1 MTFTYKT
8 EDFITTIST
17 EEYIRRFSNPKR
29 FIKYCKKCR
38 NYGKVWVCPPFSHD
52 TTAELCQYTHVFLVA
67 TKIIPDGKKIPFS
80 YVNRFFRPE
89 RLRIEKKLRD
99 MEKMYGGRAF
109 AYAGSCLYCP
119 EGTCSR
125 LNNQPCRHPD
135 LVRHSLEAYGFD
147 VGRTTSELFGIELLW
162 SKNNFLPEYLTLVCV
177 FFHNATSH
185 SDNIFVLNP
194 LPELH

>member
-1 MTFTYKT
+1 MAEQEMTFTYKT

-29 FIKYCKKCR
+29 FIKYCKECR
-38 NYGKVWVCPPFSHD
+38 NYGKVWVCPPFSD
-52 TTAELCQYTHVFLVA
+52 DVMTELCQYAHVFLVA
-67 TKIIPDGKKIPFS
+67 TKIIPDGRKIPFS
-80 YVNRFFRPE
+80 NVNQYFRLE
-89 RLRIEKKLRD
+89 RLRVEKKLRD

-147 VGRTTSELFGIELLW
+147 VGRTTSELFGFELLW
-162 SKNNFLPEYLTLVCV
+162 SKNNFLPEYLTLVCG
-177 FFHNATSH
+177 FFHNATSVT
-185 SDNIFVLNP
+185 F
-194 LPELH
+194 